1 MLLGNYSAL
10 NSNPGR
16 EVGSAY
22 TNPYQWMK
30 GGTLMNWFIGEQ
42 WDVNYTKKNSLP
54 TGTESPYSFRMALVG
69 GELSSTTG
77 IKSTATVTA
86 GIASGINLEADLA
99 GSGELQNSLLSLITS
114 LQATLAGSST
124 VTASMVGVVA
134 LAADLA
140 GSGDIEGALG
150 IIANL
155 SAELAGV
162 GDVDATLRAI
172 AHLQASIY
180 VNSGAAT
187 TQEIAA
193 AVWDEVLDNHLTAG
207 TTGKKQK
214 DNLTQNNFIGLK

>member
-1 MLLGNYSAL
+1 MLLRNYAA
-10 NSNPGR
+10 NNANPGR

-30 GGTLMNWFIGEQ
+30 GATLMNWFIGQQ

-54 TGTESPYSFRMALVG
+54 TGTEAPYAFRMAIEG

-77 IKSTATVTA
+77 IKSAATVTA

-124 VTASMVGVVA
+124 VTASMVGIVA

-155 SAELAGV
+155 SAELAGI
-162 GDVDATLRAI
+162 GEIEGIMKGI
-172 AHLQASIY
+172 ANLQANIY

-193 AVWDEVLDNHLTAG
+193 AVWDEPLNDHLTAG